1 MKPNVL
7 AHSSNTPEDETPTI
21 SSSGASNSLPSNTES
36 QETSSGTQR
45 QRKSIYQTLE
55 TTTQKE
61 LKHVEQAQT
70 RVTSESSRMYSTDVP
85 SLDPK
90 KE

>member
-1 MKPNVL
+1 GSTSDKTFEE
-7 AHSSNTPEDETPTI
+7 ATPT
-21 SSSGASNSLPSNTES
+21 SPSSGASNSSPSITES

-61 LKHVEQAQT
+61 LKHVEQTQT
-70 RVTSESSRMYSTDVP
+70 RVTSGSSRMYSTDVP
-85 SLDPK
+85 RLDPK